1 MLKSSYGESET
12 DSRVSSS
19 ELLNS
24 KKQDLQFYSI
34 LLENILYNTKLF
46 KLLTVVFRPVFVN
59 LACLFE

>member
-34 LLENILYNTKLF
+34 LLDNILYNTKLF
-46 KLLTVVFRPVFVN
+46 KLLTDVFRPVFVN

>member
-46 KLLTVVFRPVFVN
+46 KLLTVVFRTVFVN
-59 LACLFE
+59 LACLLE